1 MRKFIGDK
9 AFYKMVLLVAV
20 PIMVQNGITTFVSLL
35 DNIMVGQVGTN
46 QMSGVAIV
54 NQLFLIFN
62 VCIFGGMSGVGIFT
76 AQYYGSGDEE
86 GVRHT
91 FRLKVIVAAILIT
104 VWFLVF
110 LIFGDT
116 LIRMFLHG
124 DSAGA
129 DAALTFQ
136 YADRYLQFM
145 MAGLIPFA
153 FTQVYGATLRETGET
168 VLPMKAGMAA
178 LAVNLILDYG
188 LIFGKLGLPKMGVL
202 GAAIA
207 TVLAR
212 IIECMIVIVWT
223 HKHTQKNPFVKG
235 VYRSFYVPK
244 SMVKEVLK
252 KGTPLLINET
262 MWSGGMAMLVQCY
275 SVRGLAVV
283 AAMNIATT
291 VSDFF
296 SIIYLAMGS
305 AIAIIVGQLLGA
317 GRMEEA
323 VDTDRKLI
331 FFSVVSCLIMAV
343 LMAVIAAPL
352 FPEIYNTTSEVK
364 YLAKYFIW
372 VMAIC
377 MPLCAFMLATY
388 FTLRSGGKT
397 IITFLFDSFYIW
409 AVDLPMAYL
418 LTRYTT
424 WNIVLVFFTVQMME
438 TIKCVIGYVLVKKGV
453 WLNNM
458 TEAAD

>member
-9 AFYKMVLLVAV
+9 AFYKMVLMVAV
-20 PIMVQNGITTFVSLL
+20 PIMIQNGLTNFVSLL
-35 DNIMVGQVGTN
+35 DNIMVGQIGTE

-54 NQLFLIFN
+54 NQLIVVFN
-62 VCIFGGMSGVGIFT
+62 LCIFGGMSGVGIFT
-76 AQYYGSGDEE
+76 AQYYGSGDQK

-91 FRLKVIVAAILIT
+91 FRLKIIIAAVLVAL
-104 VWFLVF
+104 WFFVF
-110 LIFGDT
+110 TFFGDQ
-116 LIRMFLHG
+116 LIQMFLKG
-124 DSAGA
+124 DATGS
-129 DAALTFQ
+129 DAKQTFQ
-136 YADRYLQFM
+136 YAKDYLHIM

-153 FTQVYGATLRETGET
+153 LAQVYGGTQRETGET

-178 LAVNLILDYG
+178 VLVNLILDYG
-188 LIFGKLGLPKMGVL
+188 LIFGKFGLPKMGVL

-212 IIECMIVIVWT
+212 VVESAVVIVWT
-223 HKHTQKNPFVKG
+223 HKNTERNPFIKG
-235 VYRSFYVPK
+235 VYRSLHVPS

-275 SVRGLAVV
+275 SIRGLAVV
-283 AAMNIATT
+283 AGINIATT
-291 VSDFF
+291 VSNVF
-296 SIIYLAMGS
+296 SIIYIAMGS

-317 GRMEEA
+317 GKMEEA

-331 FFSVVSCLIMAV
+331 FFSVVSCLGVAV
-343 LMAVIAAPL
+343 LMAVIAPF
-352 FPEIYNTTSEVK
+352 FPQIYKTTEEVK
-364 YLAKYFIW
+364 EIAKCIIW
-372 VMAIC
+372 VMAFC
-377 MPLCAFMLATY
+377 MPMYSFMNATY

-409 AVDLPMAYL
+409 VADIPMALL
-418 LTRYTT
+418 LTRCTD
-424 WNIVLVFFTVQMME
+424 WNVVLVFFLVQMME
-438 TIKCVIGYVLVKKGV
+438 IVKCIIGYVLVKKGV

-458 TEAAD
+458 TEG